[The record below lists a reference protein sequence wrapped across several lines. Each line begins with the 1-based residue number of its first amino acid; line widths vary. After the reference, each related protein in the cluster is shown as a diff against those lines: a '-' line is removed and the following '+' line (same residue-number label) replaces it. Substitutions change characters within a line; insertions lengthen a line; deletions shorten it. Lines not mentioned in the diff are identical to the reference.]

1 MLCIF
6 GKLKTK
12 NFNVKGKA
20 RTILEGNIEYLYDL
34 EEMREPLLRLKVTVR
49 GKEEGS
55 LFIKDT
61 IKSWC
66 GNGGNGINR

>member
-6 GKLKTK
+6 GKLKIK
-12 NFNVKGKA
+12 NFNVKGKV
-20 RTILEGNIEYLYDL
+20 RIILEGNIEYFYDL
-34 EEMREPLLRLKVTVR
+34 EEMREFLLRFKVIVR
-49 GKEEGS
+49 GKEEGF
-55 LFIKDT
+55 LFIKDI